1 MSRKQIYREE
11 QSDGSFKEYDV
22 DKFSQEGQRH
32 WYLLGR
38 ISEKLQDVSDQ
49 YLILK
54 ESQDS
59 LIAKIKPEL
68 SEDKLMESGDGES
81 KEQD

>member
-22 DKFSQEGQRH
+22 EQFSQEGQRH

-38 ISEKLQDVSDQ
+38 VSEKLQDVSDQ